1 MEHPLSNSVAFP
13 FLHWHRIS
21 CSWNRILINGSEW
34 SVHTFQCH
42 ISVHSDGHIKAECLI
57 SSQMAQRHFGSLMF
71 ARYSAIQQCL
81 GWWRSL
87 SNDSAHHTPIIHQT
101 QQTLSETMLT
111 DAHDCLFLTNNL
123 ISLMLNPFST
133 HIKSSLTTRS
143 LRTALLQ
150 PLPNQHYTYDG
161 HLP

>member
-1 MEHPLSNSVAFP
+1 MVSS
-13 FLHWHRIS
+13 
-21 CSWNRILINGSEW
+21 
-34 SVHTFQCH
+34 H
-42 ISVHSDGHIKAECLI
+42 ISVSHI
-57 SSQMAQRHFGSLMF
+57 SSL
-71 ARYSAIQQCL
+71 
-81 GWWRSL
+81 WWPHKGRV
-87 SNDSAHHTPIIHQT
+87 SNLITNGTKTLWVSHVCALFSHTTMSWDGDGLYRMTVPIIHQT

-133 HIKSSLTTRS
+133 HIKSSLTTRCS